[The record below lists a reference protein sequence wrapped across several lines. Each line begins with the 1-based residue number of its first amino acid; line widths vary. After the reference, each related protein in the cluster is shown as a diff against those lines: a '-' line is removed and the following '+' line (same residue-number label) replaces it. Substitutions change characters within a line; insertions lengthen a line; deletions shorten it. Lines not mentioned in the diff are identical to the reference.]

1 MVILILID
9 VLYLQNVAF
18 TIEKVQMVKFTLPQI
33 PTTQKKKQKKKT
45 SEISHPLPPPTP

>member
-33 PTTQKKKQKKKT
+33 PTTQKKPKKKT

>member
-33 PTTQKKKQKKKT
+33 PTTQKKIPP